1 VPPHLLAFAGLSAV
15 LVAIPGP
22 AVVLVMKSAIARGRR
37 TAVITACG
45 VLVADLVWALAS
57 VAGLTA
63 LLVSSRTAFE
73 VLRYAG
79 AAYLLY
85 LGVRLLLTRD
95 VDALRGSV
103 AMPRVGVRR
112 AFVEGLLCDL
122 SNPKTL
128 IVFASVIPQ
137 FLAVGSSGP
146 LDALVLGVV
155 FAVLGFGSLL
165 VYAAVFGAARG
176 LVRHARA
183 FRVVIRGGGAL
194 LAAFGVGLVVE
205 QPST

>member
-1 VPPHLLAFAGLSAV
+1 VPAHLLAFAGLCAV

-22 AVVLVMKSAIARGRR
+22 AVVLVMKSAVARGRR
-37 TAVITACG
+37 TALVTAAG
-45 VLVADLVWALAS
+45 VFVADLIWVLAS
-57 VAGLTA
+57 VVGLTA
-63 LLVSSRTAFE
+63 LLVSSQTAFE

-95 VDALRGSV
+95 VDSLRGSV
-103 AMPRVGVRR
+103 TLPSVTWRR
-112 AFVEGLLCDL
+112 AFTEGLLCDL

-165 VYAAVFGAARG
+165 IYSVVFGAARG
-176 LVRHARA
+176 LVSQARV
-183 FRVVIRGGGAL
+183 FRAVMRGGGAL
-194 LAAFGVGLVVE
+194 LAAFGVALVVE
-205 QPST
+205 QPS

>member
-1 VPPHLLAFAGLSAV
+1 MPPHLLAFAGLAAV

-37 TAVITACG
+37 TAVVTALG
-45 VLVADLVWALAS
+45 VLVADLVWVLAS
-57 VAGLTA
+57 VVGLTA

-79 AAYLLY
+79 AAYLVY
-85 LGVRLLLTRD
+85 LGVRLVLTRD
-95 VDALRGSV
+95 VEALRGSV
-103 AMPRVGVRR
+103 AMARVGWRR

-165 VYAAVFGAARG
+165 VYSWVFGAARG
-176 LVRHARA
+176 LVSHARV
-183 FRVVIRGGGAL
+183 FRAVIRGGGAL

>member
-1 VPPHLLAFAGLSAV
+1 MPPHLLAFAGLAAV

-22 AVVLVMKSAIARGRR
+22 AVVLVMKSAVARGRR
-37 TAVITACG
+37 TAIVTALG
-45 VLVADLVWALAS
+45 VLAADLVWVLAS
-57 VAGLTA
+57 VVGLTA

-103 AMPRVGVRR
+103 ALPTVTWRR

-165 VYAAVFGAARG
+165 VYAAVFGVARG
-176 LVRHARA
+176 LVSRTRVFRA
-183 FRVVIRGGGAL
+183 VMRGGGAL

-205 QPST
+205 QPS